1 LIEQERETRF
11 ADCSEKM
18 LMTFGKPGRPPEDRL
33 LRQREIFEMVAP
45 LIVAHGARISMRE
58 AADAACLSVGGLYH
72 YFPTKRDLVLHG
84 LDPAARRRICA
95 DEGRR
100 LSALLRR
107 DELSLVDFFVDTT
120 LRLIAF
126 MRPSVIAALDLGDA
140 TLQQAL
146 DARWT
151 RDVGEMVDGFR
162 IMLPDAP
169 VANLSA
175 LARSIR
181 REMLGALIEPEVDI
195 DVVRADLQRL
205 IGAHVDS
212 LSMAVVA

>member
-1 LIEQERETRF
+1 
-11 ADCSEKM
+11 M

-33 LRQREIFEMVAP
+33 MRQREIFEMVSP

-95 DEGRR
+95 DEGKR
-100 LSALLRR
+100 LSELLRR

-126 MRPSVIAALDLGDA
+126 MRPSVIAALDLGDD
-140 TLQQAL
+140 TLQQTL

-151 RDVGEMVDGFR
+151 RDVDEMVDGFQV
-162 IMLPDAP
+162 MLPDAP
-169 VANLSA
+169 VAALSA

-181 REMLGALIEPEVDI
+181 RAMLGVLIERDVDMQI
-195 DVVRADLQRL
+195 VRADLRTL
-205 IGAHVDS
+205 IATHVDS
-212 LSMAVVA
+212 LTAAVVA